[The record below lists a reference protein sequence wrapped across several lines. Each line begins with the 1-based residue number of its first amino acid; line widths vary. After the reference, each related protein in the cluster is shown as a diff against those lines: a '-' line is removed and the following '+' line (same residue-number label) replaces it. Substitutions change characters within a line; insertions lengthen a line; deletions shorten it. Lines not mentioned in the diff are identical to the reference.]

1 LFVLIK
7 KSEIFSL
14 QTNEVMA
21 LILVYSI
28 PSALFKI
35 FDRHFWKIWVYKE
48 KKIVK
53 YIRYTQ
59 KRFIK
64 YFFKDMTNKFKS
76 RNGTVLKGINMWS
89 RNLHDIY
96 IFFTHKKIKSSSI
109 FQRFNPSLGICFD
122 NCFEM
127 RLGIKALFRFLECCD
142 CLFWHLI

>member
-1 LFVLIK
+1 MKSWLLFLYIQFWALYLK
-7 KSEIFSL
+7 YLTAIF
-14 QTNEVMA
+14 EKFEFIRKR
-21 LILVYSI
+21 ILWNI
-28 PSALFKI
+28 Q
-35 FDRHFWKIWVYKE
+35 D
-48 KKIVK
+48 
-53 YIRYTQ
+53 IRL
-59 KRFIK
+59 IK

-76 RNGTVLKGINMWS
+76 RNGTVFKGINIWS

-96 IFFTHKKIKSSSI
+96 IFFTHEKIESSSI